1 MRMLFVATVMIVMLA
16 ISATKRVEA
25 ADAPAPSPASDAT
38 VFVPA
43 VFASVAALALGFLF

>member
-1 MRMLFVATVMIVMLA
+1 MRMLLVAMVMMA
-16 ISATKRVEA
+16 ISATKGVEA
-25 ADAPAPSPASDAT
+25 ADAPAPSPTSEAA